1 MTKRAMLRIKGLL
14 TTGLLALAPAV
25 LAQEPAEVT
34 SHEEPVTFR
43 SRVNLVQVPVV
54 VRDARG
60 QAIGDLRKED
70 FRLTD
75 KGKPQ
80 EITRFSMESHGREA
94 GAEPK
99 AGAGEQ
105 AAGAAAP
112 PSSSVP
118 PERFV
123 VFLFDDRHLEAQDL
137 LIARAAAKRRIAE
150 IMGPEVRAA
159 LFTTTGRGE
168 VDFTDDQAALRQAID
183 AMAPQARGASAS
195 SCTETSYGIADRAS
209 QHDPNAVTFLLLTV
223 KACLPGASPEEVA
236 DGVRAMVQQ
245 AMALGQRDAN
255 MALSSLDR
263 ATQRLAVMPGERRVV
278 FVSAGFPATRLRPA
292 EDAVME
298 NAVRSKVVI
307 GTLDA
312 RGLFAGSMDTGHAP
326 PGMPGTDYATWVSAK
341 SSADAGAAS
350 TQSEVL
356 AELADG
362 TGGIAFLNNNDLEAG
377 FSRVTAPADYVYV
390 LAFSPQNLKHDGDFH
405 PLKVT
410 VNGRGYTVSARRGY
424 YAPTQ
429 LADAAEQA
437 KEDIREAVFS
447 RDEIV
452 DVPID
457 LRTQFF
463 KPDEDTARL
472 TTIARVDLK
481 ALRFRQADE
490 RNSDNLTIVTVLF
503 DRDGKYV
510 AGYAKDVSMR
520 LKQATFEQMMTSG
533 LSLRNTFNVTPGVYQ
548 VRLVVRDSENQVMA
562 ARNAAVEIP

>member
-25 LAQEPAEVT
+25 LAQEPAEMT

-60 QAIGDLRKED
+60 QAVGDLRKED

-75 KGKPQ
+75 RGKPQ
-80 EITRFSMESHGREA
+80 EITRFSMESHGKEA
-94 GAEPK
+94 GAGPK

-112 PSSSVP
+112 PSSSAP

-137 LIARAAAKRRIAE
+137 LMARAAAKRRLAE
-150 IMGPEVRAA
+150 IMGPDVRAA

-168 VDFTDDQAALRQAID
+168 VDFTDDQSALRQAID
-183 AMAPQARGASAS
+183 AIVPQAHGVMASGCA
-195 SCTETSYGIADRAS
+195 ETSYGIADRAFRG
-209 QHDPNAVTFLLLTV
+209 DPDAGKFLTLAV
-223 KACLPGASPEEVA
+223 KACLPDASPTEVA
-236 DGVRAMVQQ
+236 ATVGAMVRRALNLGQFD
-245 AMALGQRDAN
+245 ASMALN
-255 MALSSLDR
+255 SVDR
-263 ATQRLAVMPGERRVV
+263 AIRRLAVMPGERRVV
-278 FVSAGFPATRLRPA
+278 LVSAGFPATSSRPE

-298 NAVRSKVVI
+298 NAVRSKVVV

-312 RGLFAGSMDTGHAP
+312 RGLYAASMDTGQPP
-326 PGMPGTDYATWVSAK
+326 PGMSGTDYTTWASLKLSLDSA
-341 SSADAGAAS
+341 AAS

-356 AELADG
+356 QELADG
-362 TGGIAFLNNNDLEAG
+362 TGGIAFQNNNDLEAG
-377 FSRVTAPADYVYV
+377 FTKVTAAAEHVYV
-390 LAFSPQNLKHDGDFH
+390 LGFAPQNLKHDGDFH

-410 VNGRGYTVSARRGY
+410 VNDRVYTVSARRGY

-429 LADAAEQA
+429 LADAADQA
-437 KEDIREAVFS
+437 REDIREAVFS
-447 RDEIV
+447 RDEIE

-490 RNSDNLTIVTVLF
+490 RNLDNLTIVTVVF

-510 AGYAKDVSMR
+510 AGYTKDVSMR
-520 LKQATFEQMMTSG
+520 LKQATFERMMASG

-548 VRLVVRDSENQVMA
+548 VRLVVRDSEKQVMA
-562 ARNAAVEIP
+562 ARNAAIEIP

>member
-1 MTKRAMLRIKGLL
+1 MPRIKRSLAA
-14 TTGLLALAPAV
+14 GLLALAPAIF
-25 LAQEPAEVT
+25 AQEPAEMT
-34 SHEEPVTFR
+34 SHEEPVVFR
-43 SRVNLVQVPVV
+43 SRVNLVLVPVV

-60 QAIGDLRKED
+60 QAVGALRKED
-70 FRLTD
+70 FRLAD

-80 EITRFSMESHGREA
+80 EITRFSVESHAKEA
-94 GAEPK
+94 GAGPK
-99 AGAGEQ
+99 AGVGAQ

-123 VFLFDDRHLEAQDL
+123 AFLFDDRHLEAQDL
-137 LIARAAAKRRIAE
+137 LMARTAAKRRIAE
-150 IMGPEVRAA
+150 IMSPDVRAA

-168 VDFTDDQAALRQAID
+168 VDFTDDQAALRHAID
-183 AMAPQARGASAS
+183 AIMPRVRSVNAFDCA
-195 SCTETSYGIADRAS
+195 ETSYYIGDRYLGLDPEAGRMLTIKAAVCFPGSNVEATARVLAFRAVDAGQLDTSIAL
-209 QHDPNAVTFLLLTV
+209 N
-223 KACLPGASPEEVA
+223 
-236 DGVRAMVQQ
+236 
-245 AMALGQRDAN
+245 
-255 MALSSLDR
+255 SLDR
-263 ATQRLAVMPGERRVV
+263 AIRRLEVMPGERRIVL
-278 FVSAGFPATRLRPA
+278 VSPGFLATGSRPD
-292 EDAVME
+292 EDAVMDH
-298 NAVRSKVVI
+298 AVRSHVVV
-307 GTLDA
+307 GGLDA
-312 RGLFAGSMDTGHAP
+312 RGLYADSMDAGRPP
-326 PGMPGTDYATWVSAK
+326 PGMSIGGYTTYMSLKLSLDK
-341 SSADAGAAS
+341 RAAS
-350 TQSEVL
+350 AQSEVL

-362 TGGIAFLNNNDLEAG
+362 TGGIAFQNNNDLEAG
-377 FSRVTAPADYVYV
+377 FTRVTAPADYVYV
-390 LAFSPQNLKHDGDFH
+390 LGFSPQNLKHDGDFH

-424 YAPTQ
+424 SAPTQ
-429 LADAAEQA
+429 LADAADQA

-510 AGYAKDVSMR
+510 AGFTKDVSMR
-520 LKQATFEQMMTSG
+520 LKQATFERMMASG
-533 LSLRNTFNVTPGVYQ
+533 LSLRNTFNVTPGLYQ

>member
-1 MTKRAMLRIKGLL
+1 MLRIKGLL
-14 TTGLLALAPAV
+14 ATGLLALAPAIFG
-25 LAQEPAEVT
+25 QEPAEMT

-60 QAIGDLRKED
+60 QAVGDLRKED

-75 KGKPQ
+75 RGKPQ
-80 EITRFSMESHGREA
+80 EITRFSVESHGKEA
-94 GAEPK
+94 GSGPK

-105 AAGAAAP
+105 AAGATAP

-123 VFLFDDRHLEAQDL
+123 VFLFDDRHLDARDL
-137 LIARAAAKRRIAE
+137 FTARTAAKRRIAE
-150 IMGPEVRAA
+150 IMGPDVRAA
-159 LFTTTGRGE
+159 LFTTSARGE
-168 VDFTDDQAALRQAID
+168 VDFTGDQSALRQAID
-183 AMAPQARGASAS
+183 AITPQARGVTASA
-195 SCTETSYGIADRAS
+195 CTETSYGIADRAS
-209 QHDPNAVTFLLLTV
+209 RGDPNAGRFLTLTV
-223 KACLPGASPEEVA
+223 RACLPGASAEEVA
-236 DGVRAMVQQ
+236 ATVRAMLRQ
-245 AMALGQRDAN
+245 AMGTGQLDAS
-255 MALSSLDR
+255 MALNSLDR
-263 ATQRLAVMPGERRVV
+263 AIRRLAVMPGERRVV
-278 FVSAGFPATRLRPA
+278 FVSAGFPATSSRPE

-298 NAVRSKVVI
+298 NAVRSKVVV

-312 RGLFAGSMDTGHAP
+312 RGLYAASMDTGQPP
-326 PGMPGTDYATWVSAK
+326 PGMSGADYTTWGSLK
-341 SSADAGAAS
+341 LSLDGAAAA

-362 TGGIAFLNNNDLEAG
+362 TGGIAFQNNNDLEAG
-377 FSRVTAPADYVYV
+377 FTKVTEPADFVYV
-390 LAFSPQNLKHDGDFH
+390 LGFSPQNLKHDGDFH

-424 YAPTQ
+424 YAPTR
-429 LADAAEQA
+429 LADAADQA

-447 RDEIV
+447 RDEIP
-452 DVPID
+452 DVPLD

-463 KPDEDTARL
+463 KPDEDAARL

-490 RNSDNLTIVTVLF
+490 RNLDNLTIVTVLF
-503 DRDGKYV
+503 DRDGNYV
-510 AGYAKDVSMR
+510 AGYTKDVSMR
-520 LKQATFEQMMTSG
+520 LKQATFEEMMASG